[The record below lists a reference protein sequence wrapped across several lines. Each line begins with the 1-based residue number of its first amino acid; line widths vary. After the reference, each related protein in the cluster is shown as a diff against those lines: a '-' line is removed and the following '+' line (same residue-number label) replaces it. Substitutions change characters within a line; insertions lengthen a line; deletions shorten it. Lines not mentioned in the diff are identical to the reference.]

1 MTKFDLASSCRV
13 TTLRKLRSGL
23 FHVKHWGARLTSI
36 SLLLAAS
43 LHSGNF
49 AVDCFT

>member
-23 FHVKHWGARLTSI
+23 FHVKHWGDSDNWRGPYAMWWCVPEPI
-36 SLLLAAS
+36 N
-43 LHSGNF
+43 G
-49 AVDCFT
+49 CFT